1 MTCAPWTNKQINKKI
16 PFPLSATFSV
26 FAIVKLIQNKQH
38 VIFFLFPGIQ
48 TTDLSVISPQGLL
61 YYYLLLSWTTRRGRK
76 KKKEF
81 FLFCFL
87 NKKKKV
93 KMLQRQ
99 FISWENFVGRSYLL
113 IGMCQGCG
121 DGAGCSQATVI
132 ILKLQHFLVLCGP
145 LVLSST
151 AYK

>member
-1 MTCAPWTNKQINKKI
+1 MTCAPWTNKQINKQI
-16 PFPLSATFSV
+16 PFPPSATFSV
-26 FAIVKLIQNKQH
+26 FAIIKLIPNKQH

-48 TTDLSVISPQGLL
+48 TTDLSGISPQGLL
-61 YYYLLLSWTTRRGRK
+61 YYYLLLSRTTRRGRK
-76 KKKEF
+76 KNKEVL

-87 NKKKKV
+87 NKKKV

-99 FISWENFVGRSYLL
+99 FVSWENFVGRSYLL

-151 AYK
+151 AHK